1 VRERLAELVDEGHVV
16 VVVGAGGVG
25 KTTTAAALGV
35 AAARRGRRVLVL
47 TVDPARRL
55 ASALGIGSFTGE
67 IQQVRGPGITGD
79 LWASMLD
86 PEAAWRDVVTTHA
99 PDPATRDALLANPLF
114 RTITGRFVHA
124 QNYAAI
130 ERLEALRRDERF
142 DLVIVDTPPSVHAV
156 DFLDAPGR
164 MAEFFESRLL
174 RWLTIPSRTR
184 VMSAASKPFLVV
196 ADRLLGRR
204 FLRDIADLFELLQQ
218 LHEGFAARARAV
230 AGTLADPT
238 TGYVL
243 VTSPEPGPVED
254 AAGLV
259 TALADRG
266 LPGPVVVAN
275 RTVPYDAS
283 SARAVEAARRL
294 RRGRAGQGSE
304 VGSALGPDAPPDVD
318 RLLDALLAL
327 HDSLH
332 ARGVAEDAALARLG
346 LVPGPLRVPEQ
357 ADAPTDLDGLAR
369 LAEELLGEA

>member
-1 VRERLAELVDEGHVV
+1 MRERLATLVDEGHVV

-67 IQQVRGPGITGD
+67 IQQVTGDGITGD

-86 PEAAWRDVVTTHA
+86 PEAAWRDVVSTHA

-204 FLRDIADLFELLQQ
+204 FLRDIADLFELLQL
-218 LHEGFAARARAV
+218 LHEGFASRARAV
-230 AGTLADPT
+230 AGTLADPA

-259 TALADRG
+259 AALADRG

-294 RRGRAGQGSE
+294 RRGRAE
-304 VGSALGPDAPPDVD
+304 VRAVLGPDAPPDTD

-327 HDSLH
+327 HDELH
-332 ARGVAEDAALARLG
+332 VRGVAEDAALARLG
-346 LVPGPLRVPEQ
+346 LVQGPLRVPEQ
-357 ADAPTDLDGLAR
+357 ADAPTDLDGLAL
-369 LAEELLGEA
+369 LAEVLLGEA